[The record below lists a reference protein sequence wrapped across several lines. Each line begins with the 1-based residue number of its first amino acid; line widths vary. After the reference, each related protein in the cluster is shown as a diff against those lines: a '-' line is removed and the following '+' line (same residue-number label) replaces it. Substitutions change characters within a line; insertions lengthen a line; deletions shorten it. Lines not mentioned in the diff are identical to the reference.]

1 MYFSREGPSLL
12 MCELVWMCELETL
25 KFDIDNKCF
34 RLRVRVT
41 VSINVKIKEAE
52 SLMLDKYKAK
62 PWNNCEAN
70 LYFVVNISTFCKH

>member
-1 MYFSREGPSLL
+1 MHYFSQALSINVFFPLPGREGPSLL

-52 SLMLDKYKAK
+52 SLVL
-62 PWNNCEAN
+62 
-70 LYFVVNISTFCKH
+70 

>member
-1 MYFSREGPSLL
+1 MEKVLRIIFSLKVFRKQCIIFLRLYQLMYFSLYPAEGPSLL
-12 MCELVWMCELETL
+12 MCELETL

-52 SLMLDKYKAK
+52 SLVL
-62 PWNNCEAN
+62 
-70 LYFVVNISTFCKH
+70 